1 MNIDSLLNLDAGIT
15 AMNAQGERARVRVGE
30 ILEDDIFV
38 LVPEGE
44 FHAEEGGIVKVTD
57 GQDSVLAKVVER
69 SGDEIRL
76 CMECYLSPGHERR
89 SDVRIYDRVYY
100 DVKFICHAS
109 EKAGRL
115 HEALDRI
122 RAHKTVLDSFVR
134 GRYGESEPSG
144 QPARRGALL
153 EQHLWEMDRKLDLI
167 INMVISEDFK
177 ALVRTIPREVN
188 ISASG
193 MRFISAEPYDIGD
206 ILELHIILPMRPL
219 LMVNLIGEVLRLKP
233 LASTPDV
240 NRWAVAVRFHRVD
253 DDTREDI
260 IRYLFRRQREV
271 LRQRQP

>member
-122 RAHKTVLDSFVR
+122 RAHKTVLDSFV
-134 GRYGESEPSG
+134 
-144 QPARRGALL
+144 
-153 EQHLWEMDRKLDLI
+153 
-167 INMVISEDFK
+167 
-177 ALVRTIPREVN
+177 
-188 ISASG
+188 
-193 MRFISAEPYDIGD
+193 
-206 ILELHIILPMRPL
+206 
-219 LMVNLIGEVLRLKP
+219 
-233 LASTPDV
+233 
-240 NRWAVAVRFHRVD
+240 
-253 DDTREDI
+253 
-260 IRYLFRRQREV
+260 
-271 LRQRQP
+271 